1 MSNLKKS
8 TLLVAASILTISG
21 IALASPK
28 ADTNNDGQITRAEFQ
43 AAADAKFAK
52 ADTNFDGNLTKDEMR
67 ALRASNVQNMKL
79 KSSSAKISMEMEP

>member
-8 TLLVAASILTISG
+8 TLLVAASILAISG

-67 ALRASNVQNMKL
+67 ALRDL
-79 KSSSAKISMEMEP
+79 KRAEHEAKKFERQDINGDR